1 MIPAMCCLLQHPPG
15 DARWNIE
22 VQSVPNVWPQ
32 LFSTGGAGGD
42 GGRLGSSETTNI
54 CKQPVF
60 RHHWM
65 FVRMEFWLH
74 RVCNHHCQWGRS
86 RYIFVCLVSRLL
98 YNVRVMVP
106 AAVRITVF
114 SSQNFGEIITIITK
128 IKKKSKG
135 GWQIKLLITY
145 LLITYLLHAAESF
158 LRS

>member
-1 MIPAMCCLLQHPPG
+1 
-15 DARWNIE
+15 
-22 VQSVPNVWPQ
+22 
-32 LFSTGGAGGD
+32 
-42 GGRLGSSETTNI
+42 
-54 CKQPVF
+54 
-60 RHHWM
+60 
-65 FVRMEFWLH
+65 
-74 RVCNHHCQWGRS
+74 
-86 RYIFVCLVSRLL
+86 
-98 YNVRVMVP
+98 MVP